1 MTRGL
6 YISGTGM
13 MLQRRQMEI
22 TTNNIANADTT
33 GYKKDYLLSHS
44 FDSVLVK
51 RINDNTTTVSG
62 IRNVGPMH
70 LGTQVDQ
77 KHIDFTEGN
86 IETTLRNTDLALI
99 GDAFFVIGTTEGERF
114 TKNGAFYV
122 DNEGYLVDG
131 NANFLLGQNGP
142 IYVGGT
148 NFTVSELGVITID
161 NQVVDTIRVVS
172 FNDNQT
178 LRKQGSSLF
187 FATEAPMA
195 QTNTF
200 RMLQGSLEAS
210 NVEIGREMVNM
221 LTLYRTY
228 ETNQRMITL
237 IDESVGRAVND
248 IGRLR

>member
-1 MTRGL
+1 MVRGL
-6 YISGTGM
+6 YIAGTGM

-22 TTNNIANADTT
+22 ITNNIANADTT
-33 GYKKDYLLSHS
+33 GYKKDFLVSHS
-44 FDSVLVK
+44 FDQVMVR
-51 RINDNTTTVSG
+51 RITDTRTLGGSAHF
-62 IRNVGPMH
+62 VGALH

-86 IETTLRNTDLALI
+86 IETTLRNTDFALI

-148 NFTVSELGVITID
+148 NFTVSEEGVITID
-161 NQVVDTIRVVS
+161 NQIVDTIRVVS
-172 FNDNQT
+172 FADNQA

-187 FATEAPMA
+187 FTTEAPMA
-195 QTNTF
+195 QTNPF
-200 RMLQGSLEAS
+200 RMMQGALEAS
-210 NVEIGREMVNM
+210 NVDIGREMVNM
-221 LTLYRTY
+221 ITLYRTY
-228 ETNQRMITL
+228 ETNQRMLTL

>member
-51 RINDNTTTVSG
+51 RINDNTATVSG
-62 IRNVGPMH
+62 IRNVGLMH
-70 LGTQVDQ
+70 LGTQVDL

-86 IETTLRNTDLALI
+86 IEVTLRNTDLALI
-99 GDAFFVIGTTEGERF
+99 GDAFFVIETVDGERF

-131 NANFLLGQNGP
+131 NKNFLLGQNGR
-142 IYVGGT
+142 INVGGT
-148 NFTVSELGVITID
+148 NFTVSEQGVITID

-172 FNDNQT
+172 FADNQA

-187 FATEAPMA
+187 FTTEAPI
-195 QTNTF
+195 TPNPF

-210 NVEIGREMVNM
+210 NVDIGREMVNM

-228 ETNQRMITL
+228 ETNQRMLTL
-237 IDESVGRAVND
+237 MDESVGRAVND